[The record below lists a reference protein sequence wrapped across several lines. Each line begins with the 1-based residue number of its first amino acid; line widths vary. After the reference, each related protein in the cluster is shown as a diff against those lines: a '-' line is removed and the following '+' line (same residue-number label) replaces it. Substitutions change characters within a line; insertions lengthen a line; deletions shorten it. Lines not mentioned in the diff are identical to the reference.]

1 MTATPRALLVLL
13 VALLALAVPAAAA
26 SGQTAEPKTTLSD
39 VEDEVMCV
47 VCGVA
52 LNLAEAPQAD
62 RQRALIQDLIDQ
74 GLTKEQIK
82 TELVAEYGD
91 QVLADPPSEGFNV
104 AAWLVPLLLVVG
116 LGTAA
121 AILLPRWRRRNPP
134 QPAAADDVPVLD
146 DADARRLDED
156 LARYR

>member
-1 MTATPRALLVLL
+1 MSRSRALLIAAL
-13 VALLALAVPAAAA
+13 ALLALAVPAAAA
-26 SGQTAEPKTTLSD
+26 SAQTAEPKTTLSD

-47 VCGVA
+47 VCGVP

-74 GLTKEQIK
+74 GMTKEQIK

-91 QVLADPPSEGFNV
+91 QVLADPPSGGFNV

-116 LGTAA
+116 LGAAA

-134 QPAAADDVPVLD
+134 APAAADDVLVLD

>member
-1 MTATPRALLVLL
+1 MTARPRALLVLL

-26 SGQTAEPKTTLSD
+26 SAQTAEPKTTLSD

>member
-1 MTATPRALLVLL
+1 MSAPRALLVAVL
-13 VALLALAVPAAAA
+13 ALLALAVPAAAA
-26 SGQTAEPKTTLSD
+26 AAQGAEPKTTLSD

-47 VCGVA
+47 VCGVP

-62 RQRALIQDLIDQ
+62 RQRALIQDLIDE

-91 QVLADPPSEGFNV
+91 QVLADPPSGGFNV

-116 LGTAA
+116 LGAAA

-134 QPAAADDVPVLD
+134 APAAGDDVPALD